1 MSGVAFEAHDEET
14 AQPPPYSLG
23 PLPRQRSSS
32 YNAATDFSVVAGSV
46 EDVVYEDVRSESSDY
61 NLPTTNVANVAN
73 PAARPLASGSEPQY
87 AAVDY
92 SGVAM
97 DDYLNPQ
104 CLIATPVAEPSVP
117 APRLPASGSEPQH
130 AAAATRMASDYE
142 LPTTSTAS
150 VANPAARP
158 LASGS
163 EPQYAAVDYSGVA
176 MDDYLNPQCLIATPV
191 AEPSVPAPRLPASGS
206 EPQHAAAATRMASDY
221 ELPTTSA
228 ASVANPAARPL
239 ASGSNPQ
246 YAAVDYSGVAMDD
259 GCNYANPQ
267 YLAPTPVAGAE
278 PSVPAIY
285 EYDYAEMRG
294 AGRDG
299 VSDEPLYDDLSAKDN
314 DGLYGSTG
322 ELNDRES
329 AAQTIHTGT
338 LEREM

>member
-1 MSGVAFEAHDEET
+1 MSGVSFEAQDEER
-14 AQPPPYSLG
+14 ALPPPYSLG
-23 PLPRQRSSS
+23 PLLRQRSSS
-32 YNAATDFSVVAGSV
+32 YNAATTDFSVVAGSV

-61 NLPTTNVANVAN
+61 NLPTTNVDNVAN
-73 PAARPLASGSEPQY
+73 PAARPLASSPEPQY
-87 AAVDY
+87 AAFDY

-97 DDYLNPQ
+97 DEY
-104 CLIATPVAEPSVP
+104 V
-117 APRLPASGSEPQH
+117 
-130 AAAATRMASDYE
+130 
-142 LPTTSTAS
+142 
-150 VANPAARP
+150 
-158 LASGS
+158 
-163 EPQYAAVDYSGVA
+163 
-176 MDDYLNPQCLIATPV
+176 NPQCLIATPV

-228 ASVANPAARPL
+228 ASVANPAARPP
-239 ASGSNPQ
+239 ASGSEPQ

>member
-1 MSGVAFEAHDEET
+1 MSGVSFEAHDEET

-32 YNAATDFSVVAGSV
+32 YSAAADFSVVAGSV

-61 NLPTTNVANVAN
+61 NLPTTNVDNVAN
-73 PAARPLASGSEPQY
+73 PAARPLASSSEPQC
-87 AAVDY
+87 AAVDS

-117 APRLPASGSEPQH
+117 VPQLPASGPDPEPQH
-130 AAAATRMASDYE
+130 AASATRMASDYD
-142 LPTTSTAS
+142 LPTMTSTAN
-150 VANPAARP
+150 VADPAARP
-158 LASGS
+158 PARGPSS
-163 EPQYAAVDYSGVA
+163 EPQYAAVDYSGV
-176 MDDYLNPQCLIATPV
+176 
-191 AEPSVPAPRLPASGS
+191 S
-206 EPQHAAAATRMASDY
+206 
-221 ELPTTSA
+221 
-228 ASVANPAARPL
+228 
-239 ASGSNPQ
+239 
-246 YAAVDYSGVAMDD
+246 MDD

-267 YLAPTPVAGAE
+267 HQAPAPVAGAE
-278 PSVPAIY
+278 PSAPAIY

-322 ELNDRES
+322 GSNDGEA
-329 AAQTIHTGT
+329 AAQTFHTGT

>member
-1 MSGVAFEAHDEET
+1 MSGVSFEAHDEET

-73 PAARPLASGSEPQY
+73 VANLAARPLASSSEPQY
-87 AAVDY
+87 AAVDC

-117 APRLPASGSEPQH
+117 APRLPASGPEPQH

-176 MDDYLNPQCLIATPV
+176 MDD
-191 AEPSVPAPRLPASGS
+191 
-206 EPQHAAAATRMASDY
+206 
-221 ELPTTSA
+221 
-228 ASVANPAARPL
+228 
-239 ASGSNPQ
+239 
-246 YAAVDYSGVAMDD
+246 

-267 YLAPTPVAGAE
+267 HLARTPVAGAE